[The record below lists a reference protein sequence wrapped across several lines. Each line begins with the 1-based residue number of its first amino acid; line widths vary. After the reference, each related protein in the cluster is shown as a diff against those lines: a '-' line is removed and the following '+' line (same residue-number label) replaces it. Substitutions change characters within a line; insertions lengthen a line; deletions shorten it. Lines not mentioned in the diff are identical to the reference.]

1 MLKRLIS
8 LVILIPLAIVIVVL
22 SVANRH
28 AVTLAL
34 NPFNPADPVLSV
46 TLPFFVFLFLALIFG
61 LLIGAFVTWLNQ
73 GAWRRQAR
81 NEAHAA
87 RKWREEADK
96 QKNRVEELT
105 AKTLITASS
114 PKP

>member
-1 MLKRLIS
+1 MLKRLIN
-8 LVILIPLAIVIVVL
+8 LAILLPLGILIVVL

-28 AVTLAL
+28 VVSLAL

-46 TLPFFVFLFLALIFG
+46 SLPFFVFLFIAVI
-61 LLIGAFVTWLNQ
+61 IGVMVGSLVTWFNQ

-105 AKTLITASS
+105 TKALIASS
-114 PKP
+114 ATKS